1 MTDTD
6 TVETDT
12 QPIDQKSVESGQQAH
27 LSDLFSTGIPVI
39 IAYPGKPETEVW
51 MERPNPDQHEECM
64 RISRA
69 ARARRYHE
77 LMDEDSDEKLALHQE
92 AKAMLKPA
100 LVDAVLDKHM
110 RAIER
115 QALNDVMFSGDFGSD
130 WGSEGEKWS
139 SVLDALQTRFDE
151 IDSHNKE
158 LEAADAE
165 DGLLDIETDA
175 EVERLS
181 KVQEKFEKEVQARKK
196 DLVKDKKVEIAI
208 DTVPTL
214 RKAIIAQRVDLEC
227 DMTWF
232 ATFKYEQLYR
242 AVRYPL
248 DHTKLYFRNV
258 SQIKALPQ
266 QVQEVLMQGLQDVDV
281 DVDALKNLRTPLPS

>member
-6 TVETDT
+6 T
-12 QPIDQKSVESGQQAH
+12 KSVDTESVATKPEQQPH
-27 LSDLFSTGIPVI
+27 LSDLFSTGKEVTV
-39 IAYPGKPETEVW
+39 AYPGKPETLLWV
-51 MERPNPDQHEECM
+51 ERPNPDQHEECM
-64 RISRA
+64 RISRS
-69 ARARRYHE
+69 ARARRYYE
-77 LMDEDSDEKLALHQE
+77 LMDDGSDERLALEQE

-100 LVDAVLDKHM
+100 LVEAILDKHM

-115 QALNDVMFSGDFGSD
+115 KSLNEVLFSGDFGSD

-139 SVLDALQTRFDE
+139 SVIDALQTRFDE
-151 IDSHNKE
+151 INSHNKE

-165 DGLLDIETDA
+165 EGLIDIATDE

-181 KVQEKFEKEVQARKK
+181 QVQAKFEKEVNERKEE
-196 DLVKDKKVEIAI
+196 LVKDKKVEIAVEK
-208 DTVPTL
+208 VPQL
-214 RKAIIAQRVDLEC
+214 RKEVMKQRIDLEC

-242 AVRYPL
+242 AVRYPD

-266 QVQEVLMQGLQDVDV
+266 QVQEVLLQGLQDVDV

>member
-6 TVETDT
+6 T
-12 QPIDQKSVESGQQAH
+12 KSVDTKPQAH
-27 LSDLFSTGIPVI
+27 LSDLFSTGKEVI
-39 IAYPGKPETEVW
+39 IAYPGKPETDTWV
-51 MERPNPDQHEECM
+51 ERPNPDQHEECM
-64 RISRA
+64 RISRS

-77 LMDEDSDEKLALHQE
+77 LMDDGSDERLALEQE

-100 LVDAVLDKHM
+100 LVEAVLDKHM

-139 SVLDALQTRFDE
+139 SVIDALQTRFDE
-151 IDSHNKE
+151 IIDHNKE
-158 LEAADAE
+158 MEAADAQE
-165 DGLLDIETDA
+165 GLIDIETDE

-181 KVQEKFEKEVQARKK
+181 KVQEKFEKEVTERK
-196 DLVKDKKVEIAI
+196 DELVKDKKVEIAA
-208 DTVPTL
+208 TTALQL
-214 RKAIIAQRVDLEC
+214 RKDVMSQRIDLEC

-242 AVRYPL
+242 AVRYPA

-258 SQIKALPQ
+258 AQIKALPQ

-281 DVDALKNLRTPLPS
+281 DTDALKNLRTPLPSLPS